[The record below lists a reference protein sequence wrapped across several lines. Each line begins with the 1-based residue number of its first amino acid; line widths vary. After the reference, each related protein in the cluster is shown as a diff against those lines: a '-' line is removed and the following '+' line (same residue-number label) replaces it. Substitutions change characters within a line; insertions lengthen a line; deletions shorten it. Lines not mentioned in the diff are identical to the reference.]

1 MEDTRKQQPE
11 PEGKKEAIKE
21 TNQKKATEKVSEK
34 DWWEQLLGTTEQDG
48 VKNIY
53 KLLTHPLALVGVFVF
68 LLAWLLKQKKPDSIM
83 SKENEELKSELE
95 FIKNKYKKLKK
106 RLNKIREDASN
117 YASVNPDKPVK
128 RPVVLVD

>member
-1 MEDTRKQQPE
+1 MEDTGKQQPG
-11 PEGKKEAIKE
+11 PEAKRNNVKDGKQ
-21 TNQKKATEKVSEK
+21 NQTAGNTQDK

-53 KLLTHPLALVGVFVF
+53 KMLTHPLALVGVFVF

-83 SKENEELKSELE
+83 SKENEELKSELA
-95 FIKNKYKKLKK
+95 FIKKKYKKLKK
-106 RLNKIREDASN
+106 RQNKIREDASN

>member
-21 TNQKKATEKVSEK
+21 TNPKKATEKVLEK

-68 LLAWLLKQKKPDSIM
+68 LLVWLLKQKKPDSIM
-83 SKENEELKSELE
+83 SKENEELKSELA
-95 FIKNKYKKLKK
+95 FIKKKYKKLKK